1 MENEKNNQPEG
12 TKKEAPTLESL
23 AKENETIKSMLED
36 LKTLVKANAEAK
48 KFEAPKQPEAKVNDW
63 EGIE

>member
-1 MENEKNNQPEG
+1 MEEKKENKTEEA
-12 TKKEAPTLESL
+12 KKEAPTLESL
-23 AKENETIKSMLED
+23 AQENATIKSMLED

>member
-1 MENEKNNQPEG
+1 MEQEKEKPVES
-12 TKKEAPTLESL
+12 KEEAPTLESL
-23 AKENETIKSMLED
+23 AQENATIKSMLED

-48 KFEAPKQPEAKVNDW
+48 KFEASKQPEAKVNDW